1 MALRQYSA
9 GQSEIARYI
18 KNGES
23 HFNMLIADIE
33 KRNIK
38 IGAKYNDIL
47 RRYGEPVLIW
57 NTEAPSLI
65 SKKLLYRKPVDYFST
80 DRVYLYFD
88 NSDALVK
95 LEHCPALKKIKESYD
110 VQTNN

>member
-1 MALRQYSA
+1 MFSRVFFPGVFLCLAVGCSSGWGGIMALRQYSA

-65 SKKLLYRKPVDYFST
+65 SKTTSQR
-80 DRVYLYFD
+80 
-88 NSDALVK
+88 
-95 LEHCPALKKIKESYD
+95 
-110 VQTNN
+110 